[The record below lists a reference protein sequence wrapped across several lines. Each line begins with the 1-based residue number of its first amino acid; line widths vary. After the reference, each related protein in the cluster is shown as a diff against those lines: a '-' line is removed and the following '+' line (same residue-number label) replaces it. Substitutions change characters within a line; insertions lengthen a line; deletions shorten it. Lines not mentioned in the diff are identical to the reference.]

1 MMTSSFSEPGGTE
14 EFKTHVEAY
23 RRLRYRFA
31 EARSAGAFDERLLDE
46 IMQAEDR
53 VMAAAPLNLAVIL
66 TKFEIATEDQP
77 GLNQV
82 WVAIIRADIMQ
93 QGDLD
98 SSPLGTPLI

>member
-1 MMTSSFSEPGGTE
+1 MARSFFDSGGSD
-14 EFKTHVEAY
+14 EFRSNVEAY

-31 EARSAGAFDERLLDE
+31 EARSAGAFDEHLLDE

-53 VMAAAPLNLAVIL
+53 VMAAAPLDLAVIL

-93 QGDLD
+93 LGDLD
-98 SSPLGTPLI
+98 SSPLGTPPI